1 MRLLLVLSLFF
12 FFLIDGYSQD
22 TRGGDR
28 DNNASRSKNKIGRT
42 LLDDST
48 KTMYGMN
55 TTSYILS
62 SQLLDG
68 DTNFIQVDSSLN
80 NFEKFSVFEKNKM
93 RFQNLGNLGTPLGDL
108 FDRTPKL
115 FNVSSGFNSLD
126 SYYNVIRNNKFYN
139 TKSPFIDLEL
149 ILGGKG
155 RNKVDFLFTRNI
167 NKNWN
172 IGFDIHRIA
181 SDKQIGATKT
191 KGDRNV
197 NSSAFN
203 FFVYHESKNKKVKL
217 FSSFLNFSHQILGT
231 GGIDLEIED
240 LPLEYF
246 LYNDSEVRLSKV
258 ENNDKRK
265 SYNVFFEYKLLKK
278 FKIYANVEYYTQNI
292 SYNDDNLSLNVLYY
306 DSILNDNV
314 VTADSFKLSSL
325 RNRIGIKGSIARI
338 EYNFY
343 ANYNLLNYKYSLDS
357 LKSNIN
363 ENFIGGKLRFKKDKF
378 AINSSINLKTNGNY
392 EFIGKINN
400 KFFDASYT
408 SGLYNPNILENYY
421 NGNHYYW
428 NNDFKSKFVN
438 KLSFN
443 VKIDYKNI
451 FFSPR
456 IELISINNH
465 IYFSD
470 SKMPIQND
478 DMINYNV
485 FGFDLKL
492 GLFNNLI
499 KFENEYYYSIVGE
512 SSKEIIK
519 LPTHHNYSRIYYTS
533 KWFNN
538 SIPVQF
544 GINIYYRSKY
554 FGDAYDPVI
563 QNYYIQDSFRLENY
577 FRTNIFFSMQVKNL
591 RIFAKM
597 THFNQFDTYG
607 GYFVTP
613 YYPGQNK
620 VLDLGFRWYFFN

>member
-1 MRLLLVLSLFF
+1 
-12 FFLIDGYSQD
+12 
-22 TRGGDR
+22 
-28 DNNASRSKNKIGRT
+28 
-42 LLDDST
+42 
-48 KTMYGMN
+48 MN
-55 TTSYILS
+55 LY
-62 SQLLDG
+62 
-68 DTNFIQVDSSLN
+68 
-80 NFEKFSVFEKNKM
+80 
-93 RFQNLGNLGTPLGDL
+93 
-108 FDRTPKL
+108 
-115 FNVSSGFNSLD
+115 GFN
-126 SYYNVIRNNKFYN
+126 
-139 TKSPFIDLEL
+139 
-149 ILGGKG
+149 
-155 RNKVDFLFTRNI
+155 
-167 NKNWN
+167 
-172 IGFDIHRIA
+172 
-181 SDKQIGATKT
+181 
-191 KGDRNV
+191 
-197 NSSAFN
+197 
-203 FFVYHESKNKKVKL
+203 
-217 FSSFLNFSHQILGT
+217 
-231 GGIDLEIED
+231 
-240 LPLEYF
+240 
-246 LYNDSEVRLSKV
+246 
-258 ENNDKRK
+258 
-265 SYNVFFEYKLLKK
+265 
-278 FKIYANVEYYTQNI
+278 
-292 SYNDDNLSLNVLYY
+292 
-306 DSILNDNV
+306 
-314 VTADSFKLSSL
+314 ADSFKLSSL

-378 AINSSINLKTNGNY
+378 SVNSSINLKTNGNY

-400 KFFDASYT
+400 KFFDGSYT

-428 NNDFKSKFVN
+428 SNDFKSKFVN
-438 KLSFN
+438 KLSFS
-443 VKIDYKNI
+443 VKVDYKNI

-456 IELISINNH
+456 IELVSINNH
-465 IYFSD
+465 IYFSN
-470 SKMPIQND
+470 SKIPIQND

-485 FGFDLKL
+485 LGFDLKL

-519 LPTHHNYSRIYYTS
+519 VPTHHNYSRIYYTN

-538 SIPVQF
+538 SIPIQF

-577 FRTNIFFSMQVKNL
+577 FRTNIFFLMQVKNL

-620 VLDLGFRWYFFN
+620 VLDLGFKWYFFN